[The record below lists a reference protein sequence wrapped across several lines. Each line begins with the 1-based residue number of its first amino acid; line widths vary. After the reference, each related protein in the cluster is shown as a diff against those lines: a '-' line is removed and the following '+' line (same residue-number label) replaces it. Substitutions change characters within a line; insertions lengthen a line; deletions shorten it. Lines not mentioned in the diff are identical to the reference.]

1 MIVCVLCE
9 HAMPGKSSSERR
21 ALEAQNAHVMAV
33 FEQAGFDHIAP
44 DILQPADIFL
54 ERSGEE
60 IRANSYVFTDPEGA
74 EMCLRPDLTVP
85 ACRYHLTHAAKPD
98 SEARYCYCGPAFR
111 FAHGG
116 RIPSEFG
123 QAGIEWLAAP
133 DAEAAEAQ
141 VLALTIAALKA
152 AGLGRYRVKLG
163 DLRLFHAL
171 LDGLEMPKRWR
182 RRLIH
187 HFWRPQTFRE
197 TMQRFATREE
207 QKRTSI
213 SDHVDEVVGRDMI
226 ETRRWVESELARKAL
241 PLTGGRSPEE
251 IAGRLAE
258 KAADRS
264 AHPLS
269 PDAVRAIDTYLA
281 IEGSAASV
289 LKDLEAVAD
298 GEAYRSAL
306 KQFRRRI
313 EAMAQQGLKPED
325 FSFAATFGRNLEYYT
340 GFVFQIETDTAQ
352 GVSQVAG
359 GGRYDDLLS
368 DIGSPVPVS
377 AVGCAIGTEQLLAAI
392 GARS

>member
-141 VLALTIAALKA
+141 VLSLTIAALKA

-213 SDHVDEVVGRDMI
+213 SDHVDEVV
-226 ETRRWVESELARKAL
+226 
-241 PLTGGRSPEE
+241 
-251 IAGRLAE
+251 
-258 KAADRS
+258 
-264 AHPLS
+264 
-269 PDAVRAIDTYLA
+269 
-281 IEGSAASV
+281 
-289 LKDLEAVAD
+289 
-298 GEAYRSAL
+298 
-306 KQFRRRI
+306 
-313 EAMAQQGLKPED
+313 
-325 FSFAATFGRNLEYYT
+325 
-340 GFVFQIETDTAQ
+340 
-352 GVSQVAG
+352 
-359 GGRYDDLLS
+359 
-368 DIGSPVPVS
+368 
-377 AVGCAIGTEQLLAAI
+377 
-392 GARS
+392 